1 MYYLND
7 EANIKEVNMNIFI
20 ANNTLTVK
28 LSEDIDHKNAVEIRK
43 QIDEEINKRPIKKL
57 IFDFSAVEF
66 MDSAGIGMI
75 LGRYKT
81 AKLVGSTLNLSNV
94 KPAIKKVL
102 EMSGVLKIIP
112 IMEE

>member
-1 MYYLND
+1 MKVTYDN
-7 EANIKEVNMNIFI
+7 EN
-20 ANNTLTVK
+20 K
-28 LSEDIDHKNAVEIRK
+28 LLKLQMTEEIDHCMAEKIRNKADFEIQQHMPQK
-43 QIDEEINKRPIKKL
+43 IVMD
-57 IFDFSAVEF
+57 FDNVSF

-112 IMEE
+112 ITDE